1 MTDNPVIDLAELD
14 KKLKPRKTD
23 NRPALVMVD
32 ETKGYVPGN
41 VVVICKRAER
51 MLKLC
56 SPEQRLAV
64 LRAAQRKLEGNAQR
78 PAGERSPL
86 T

>member
-1 MTDNPVIDLAELD
+1 MEVGMTNPRTIDTAALD
-14 KKLKPRKTD
+14 RRLKSRKTD

-41 VVVICKRAER
+41 VMVISKRAER

-56 SPEQRLAV
+56 SPEQRAAV
-64 LRAAQRKLEGNAQR
+64 MRVFQAETATGKELQQQ
-78 PAGERSPL
+78 
-86 T
+86 